1 MVVLRLRRQG
11 AKGRPFYQ
19 VVAADKRSPRDG
31 KFIEELGSFDPA
43 GKNQVKPLNL
53 QRVDYWLSV
62 GAQPTDRVKTLIR
75 EARSAAK
82 LTAAA

>member
-11 AKGRPFYQ
+11 SKGRPFYQ

-31 KFIEELGSFDPA
+31 KFIEELGTYDPT

-53 QRVDYWLSV
+53 ERVDHWISV
-62 GAQPTDRVKTLIR
+62 GAQPSDRVKTLIKQ
-75 EARSAAK
+75 ERSAA
-82 LTAAA
+82 TAS